1 MDAKEKQDAT
11 SASPNTRQEDSSS
24 TATRRLLELGRR
36 ETLRAICGALIVV
49 ALGIGFGKIVGVDSA
64 YDRAI
69 QNYRLNQLPRQ
80 LEERLEKLRAR
91 NLPEERFNKEKERIQ
106 AALLNDAMKARPTLS
121 ANDRSRWATIRALVE
136 KDSRVYRYVPVFN
149 ESQKKARVEELV
161 LKQPQND
168 DNADPDRTFRYYPDE
183 ILINCSSDCPERF
196 ENEKIKGKRYV
207 KKLVPYAIDKAW
219 ETPGWDSIDVVK
231 HGLKDEVWNPANP
244 SSGYLYSSKP
254 PLLPTLMAG
263 PYWVLYHVFGLSLKD
278 DPFLTVRILL
288 IFYNL
293 IPLGIAFCCLARVI
307 DLLGGSDWCK
317 IFALSAALFGFFTL
331 TFVATLNNHVPGFVA
346 ISIALWASC
355 EIFCRG
361 KKDWFHF
368 FCAGFFGAF
377 AVICELPAIV
387 FAGLL
392 CVLMLIK
399 SPRRTLLISIPA
411 GLVVAAA
418 FLATNYIAHGS
429 FAPAYAHKRD
439 HMAMEHLRET
449 CETPT
454 KESNEASNE
463 AANDVSLDGA
473 DLIFDASDW
482 YYYVYYPAGR
492 ARTYSNAALS
502 HWANRTGVDRGE
514 PSVARYA
521 FHSTIGLRGVFSLTP
536 IWVLSLV
543 GIVMWLFEKN
553 RGVPVGCLD
562 ASETHK
568 ESFIADQDARVNYTK
583 GLALMALVMTACF
596 FIFFLT
602 RDQGD
607 RNYGGMSC
615 CPRWFFPL
623 APLFLICLL
632 PALEWIGRKKSR
644 RLVAYALLFFSVASA
659 FYPTWN
665 PWISPWLY
673 QMALDG
679 GLIEPY

>member
-1 MDAKEKQDAT
+1 M
-11 SASPNTRQEDSSS
+11 
-24 TATRRLLELGRR
+24 
-36 ETLRAICGALIVV
+36 
-49 ALGIGFGKIVGVDSA
+49 
-64 YDRAI
+64 
-69 QNYRLNQLPRQ
+69 
-80 LEERLEKLRAR
+80 
-91 NLPEERFNKEKERIQ
+91 
-106 AALLNDAMKARPTLS
+106 
-121 ANDRSRWATIRALVE
+121 
-136 KDSRVYRYVPVFN
+136 
-149 ESQKKARVEELV
+149 
-161 LKQPQND
+161 
-168 DNADPDRTFRYYPDE
+168 
-183 ILINCSSDCPERF
+183 
-196 ENEKIKGKRYV
+196 
-207 KKLVPYAIDKAW
+207 
-219 ETPGWDSIDVVK
+219 
-231 HGLKDEVWNPANP
+231 
-244 SSGYLYSSKP
+244 
-254 PLLPTLMAG
+254 
-263 PYWVLYHVFGLSLKD
+263 SLKD

-307 DLLGGSDWCK
+307 DLLGGSDWSK

-361 KKDWFHF
+361 KKDWFHY

-399 SPRRTLLISIPA
+399 SPRRTLFISIPS

-454 KESNEASNE
+454 NESNEASNE

-536 IWVLSLV
+536 IWALSLV

-553 RGVPVGCLD
+553 RGVPAGRLD
-562 ASETHK
+562 ASETDK
-568 ESFIADQDARVNYTK
+568 EFFIADLDARVNYTK

-644 RLVAYALLFFSVASA
+644 RFVAYALLFFSVASA